1 MSEFNKYSTDG
12 GATFIDVEDSEAV
25 HYGDQ
30 SKGYVGKN
38 HLHITQPSI
47 SNLGGVKV
55 TVNSDGSV
63 TFNGTATSN
72 NSFSLTDWTENLF
85 PEGDYLLS
93 DVNGQAGKIFT
104 FIARKKGT
112 SGVVDNTIDTHAMQ
126 NKPFTVD
133 YTEYDYYKVSIYFFS
148 GQTFNNLTIYPM
160 IRLASIPDNT
170 YEPYLTP
177 NTEIPDKM
185 SYADNSQT
193 GVHNFVKTPYNGQK
207 DNVDVTVT
215 VDDDGVININ
225 GTQGSTDGQYFLSNR
240 FAYDLR
246 IKKGKYVITGGSV
259 DLALRCAKNKTTG
272 RSSAGGQSI
281 GDEKGSGL
289 AINADTDIDLQIIV
303 IIKAN
308 TTFNDVKVYPLLRLA
323 SDTDT
328 TYAPYAMT
336 NRELT
341 DKVQGIINAATNAAD
356 FAAFKTAIGNL

>member
-1 MSEFNKYSTDG
+1 MADISKISPDDGST
-12 GATFIDVEDSEAV
+12 ILNIKDSNAV

-38 HLHITQPSI
+38 HLHVTQPSI
-47 SNLGGVKV
+47 FNLGGVKV

-133 YTEYDYYKVSIYFFS
+133 YTEYDYYKVAIYFFS

-160 IRLASIPDNT
+160 IRLASISDST
-170 YEPYLTP
+170 YEPWC
-177 NTEIPDKM
+177 M
-185 SYADNSQT
+185 S
-193 GVHNFVKTPYNGQK
+193 
-207 DNVDVTVT
+207 
-215 VDDDGVININ
+215 
-225 GTQGSTDGQYFLSNR
+225 
-240 FAYDLR
+240 
-246 IKKGKYVITGGSV
+246 
-259 DLALRCAKNKTTG
+259 
-272 RSSAGGQSI
+272 
-281 GDEKGSGL
+281 
-289 AINADTDIDLQIIV
+289 
-303 IIKAN
+303 
-308 TTFNDVKVYPLLRLA
+308 
-323 SDTDT
+323 
-328 TYAPYAMT
+328 

-341 DKVQGIINAATNAAD
+341 EAVTPTNQSMSALVGTLNTGNSTLRKCGKIVALSAQLSGVTATKNTWTNVIELDSASTPSVAYQGILYSPAGFGQFKVNTNGKIQIYPYSDLTNSNLFLNATYM
-356 FAAFKTAIGNL
+356 I